1 MPFTEFHFLMFAQ
14 IGIDIVIIIVFLMVA
29 RRFRHSSRREL
40 SEKTIKTFESLLTDA
55 DKTAEQFKKQLEEK
69 HRLIRTVNEQLDKR
83 ISSLNTLLQRA
94 DALLSSQA
102 HREAEAQENPLS
114 LNSQEKLIIALAE
127 GGYNLEEIAKRLSI
141 PEGEVKLVLDLR
153 KKLSEIGR
161 KEGTP

>member
-14 IGIDIVIIIVFLMVA
+14 IGIDIVIIVVFLMVA
-29 RRFRHSSRREL
+29 RRFRYSSRREL
-40 SEKTIKTFESLLTDA
+40 SEKTIKTFESLFADA

-83 ISSLNTLLQRA
+83 ISSLHTLLQRA

-102 HREAEAQENPLS
+102 HQEGEAQETPFYLH
-114 LNSQEKLIIALAE
+114 SQEKLIIELAD
-127 GGYNLEEIAKRLSI
+127 GGYHAEEIAKRLSI
-141 PEGEVKLVLDLR
+141 PKGEVKLVLDLK

-161 KEGTP
+161 KEGAL